1 MGFNVTALAQK
12 ARTQTLIV
20 DSDLDM
26 RQYDVIA
33 TDVKGDT
40 AEFSEFVGGV
50 GNFESG
56 LISGGLDVS
65 GILHAEG
72 NAQVDGNIIL
82 EGSIN
87 NVNIADDGEIT
98 TTKGVNGADF
108 NGATITATKF
118 NGATI
123 DTSGNVTGAK
133 GTFSGA
139 VTGASFN
146 NFSPYKTL
154 YILTSP
160 STSNAMN
167 YILPALSMGKSSGQS
182 FMIIGTNSTQRA
194 YIGNNN
200 LLLNTSSNEFGNNTG
215 IINKI
220 VSNVSGLTYK
230 IIVSSNA
237 QVTTTV
243 TITGGI
249 SKTITINNTY
259 SGEITLSA
267 TEVSNMLATPTYI
280 KSSSTV
286 YANVSVSVIVPT
298 SCLFCV

>member
-26 RQYDVIA
+26 GQYDVIA

-50 GNFESG
+50 GNFTSG
-56 LISGGLDVS
+56 LFSGGVDVS

-72 NAQVDGNIIL
+72 NTQVDGNIIL

-123 DTSGNVTGAK
+123 DANGNITG
-133 GTFSGA
+133 GN
-139 VTGASFN
+139 FN
-146 NFSPYKTL
+146 GVVL
-154 YILTSP
+154 
-160 STSNAMN
+160 
-167 YILPALSMGKSSGQS
+167 KSSGS
-182 FMIIGTNSTQRA
+182 ITVTP
-194 YIGNNN
+194 
-200 LLLNTSSNEFGNNTG
+200 NNTLLG
-215 IINKI
+215 YMP
-220 VSNVSGLTYK
+220 SNTDDISLTILPPHPQGLLYTGSIKFKGGSGNSAIGYYNG
-230 IIVSSNA
+230 SNA
-237 QVTTTV
+237 TMQYFSLNANTTGSLSFTN
-243 TITGGI
+243 I
-249 SKTITINNTY
+249 SFLTAYNTAGTMSMY
-259 SGEITLSA
+259 GFKLT
-267 TEVSNMLATPTYI
+267 
-280 KSSSTV
+280 
-286 YANVSVSVIVPT
+286 
-298 SCLFCV
+298 

>member
-26 RQYDVIA
+26 GQYDIIA

-50 GNFESG
+50 GNFTSG
-56 LISGGLDVS
+56 LFSSGVDVS

-72 NAQVDGNIIL
+72 NTQVDGNIIL

-108 NGATITATKF
+108 NGATITSTKF

-123 DTSGNVTGAK
+123 DASGNVTGAK

-139 VTGASFN
+139 VTGGSFN
-146 NFSPYKTL
+146 GVVL
-154 YILTSP
+154 
-160 STSNAMN
+160 
-167 YILPALSMGKSSGQS
+167 KSSGAINVS
-182 FMIIGTNSTQRA
+182 NGSNTFYYLPSI
-194 YIGNNN
+194 NNGG
-200 LLLNTSSNEFGNNTG
+200 LLLLPPRAGC
-215 IINKI
+215 
-220 VSNVSGLTYK
+220 V
-230 IIVSSNA
+230 
-237 QVTTTV
+237 
-243 TITGGI
+243 
-249 SKTITINNTY
+249 Y
-259 SGEITLSA
+259 SGSITVKATGSSSVSLYYYDGVQGSVGSGNPPSISVSTAQAYTFNNIPYLIMGGNYVNYVQYRAFTLS
-267 TEVSNMLATPTYI
+267 
-280 KSSSTV
+280 
-286 YANVSVSVIVPT
+286 
-298 SCLFCV
+298 